1 MEEKKQELLKLTGK
15 LKKELT
21 KENPGNHI
29 AILYDIN
36 DLVYEIG
43 NEKIEKKFRGI
54 YDDLIGERNVSINSI
69 LEHIEYFEKS
79 IEKNLEVYE
88 FEEEY
93 TETKEEKI
101 EEKPI
106 PETIE
111 EIKKEIDE
119 ILGDSIFV
127 GIENFNFDL
136 KGLDIP
142 EEKLETI
149 KKLQEDCKS
158 YKLSNNEEKVEE
170 LRKEM
175 YMLAY
180 PRFFPLS
187 FLNGKKIE
195 KLTKEEHKRVSELLN
210 AYDKKIKQEIEKNKV
225 KEDGKKK
232 ESKKTSS
239 EDKTTNDKKENS
251 LLDKNK
257 NADKIKKIR
266 EEMAVLIYGPNM
278 EHKAYEGIEN
288 IDVHSPNS
296 NLESDNEKDRFI
308 ELRQELTNLK
318 ENKKPRGKKVISVK
332 SAKDFYKK
340 HKKACLISVGIVLFA
355 ISLPHLLPT
364 IMYLCSTFWGVAVS
378 AGVPANAGLP
388 VLLHDINTIIG
399 AHIGA
404 SYAAS
409 SGIWT
414 LASGAALNATAAE
427 AGILITLGNL
437 AKVALPFA
445 SAKMTIKNAI
455 NIAKEKIQKRKEK
468 IEKENPER
476 KGHFFKE
483 SKEYVKSK
491 FNVFKE
497 KTSEVY
503 NNAKTG
509 LTNVY
514 TQNKE
519 KVVEKYTSLKDEYE
533 KKKEEIEKNKKFK
546 NDNLSSGRNKLIR
559 MLIEEN
565 MLTEEVIEELK
576 TTETEEEAVEILKG
590 AINPEREKGS
600 K

>member
-210 AYDKKIKQEIEKNKV
+210 AYDKKIK
-225 KEDGKKK
+225 
-232 ESKKTSS
+232 
-239 EDKTTNDKKENS
+239 
-251 LLDKNK
+251 
-257 NADKIKKIR
+257 
-266 EEMAVLIYGPNM
+266 
-278 EHKAYEGIEN
+278 
-288 IDVHSPNS
+288 
-296 NLESDNEKDRFI
+296 
-308 ELRQELTNLK
+308 
-318 ENKKPRGKKVISVK
+318 
-332 SAKDFYKK
+332 
-340 HKKACLISVGIVLFA
+340 
-355 ISLPHLLPT
+355 
-364 IMYLCSTFWGVAVS
+364 
-378 AGVPANAGLP
+378 
-388 VLLHDINTIIG
+388 
-399 AHIGA
+399 
-404 SYAAS
+404 
-409 SGIWT
+409 
-414 LASGAALNATAAE
+414 
-427 AGILITLGNL
+427 
-437 AKVALPFA
+437 
-445 SAKMTIKNAI
+445 
-455 NIAKEKIQKRKEK
+455 
-468 IEKENPER
+468 
-476 KGHFFKE
+476 
-483 SKEYVKSK
+483 
-491 FNVFKE
+491 
-497 KTSEVY
+497 
-503 NNAKTG
+503 
-509 LTNVY
+509 
-514 TQNKE
+514 
-519 KVVEKYTSLKDEYE
+519 
-533 KKKEEIEKNKKFK
+533 
-546 NDNLSSGRNKLIR
+546 
-559 MLIEEN
+559 
-565 MLTEEVIEELK
+565 
-576 TTETEEEAVEILKG
+576 
-590 AINPEREKGS
+590 
-600 K
+600 